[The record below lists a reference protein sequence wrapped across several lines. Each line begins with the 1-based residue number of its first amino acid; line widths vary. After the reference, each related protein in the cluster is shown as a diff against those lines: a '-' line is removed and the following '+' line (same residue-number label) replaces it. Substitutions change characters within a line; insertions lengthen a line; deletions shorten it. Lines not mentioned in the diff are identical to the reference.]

1 MRNIIKLTKI
11 RTVVPSQKY
20 VSKINLN
27 VKELTQKVTFIND
40 IMIYQFLLCN
50 TVYVT
55 MFAFYMIY
63 K

>member
-11 RTVVPSQKY
+11 RPVIPSHKY
-20 VSKINLN
+20 VSKLN
-27 VKELTQKVTFIND
+27 SSIKELTQKVSFIND

-50 TVYVT
+50 TVYVP
-55 MFAFYMIY
+55 MFAFYMVY

>member
-1 MRNIIKLTKI
+1 MRNIIKLTKL
-11 RTVVPSQKY
+11 RTGIPSQKY
-20 VSKINLN
+20 ISKLNSN
-27 VKELTQKVTFIND
+27 VKELNQKVSFIND

-50 TVYVT
+50 TVYVP

>member
-20 VSKINLN
+20 VSKINFN
-27 VKELTQKVTFIND
+27 IKELTQKVSFIND

-50 TVYVT
+50 TVYVP

>member
-1 MRNIIKLTKI
+1 MRNIIKLTKM
-11 RTVVPSQKY
+11 RTVIPSQKY
-20 VSKINLN
+20 V
-27 VKELTQKVTFIND
+27 KELNSTVKQLNEKVTFIND

-50 TVYVT
+50 TVYVP